1 MLPKFALPAVLGLL
15 ALTGVAPAPA
25 HADNDAGTDAAATG
39 CPVIA
44 SSDWKAWVNAMP
56 GPDGPQLHVSGQITL
71 PTPAY
76 TVTLTPGPA
85 DRMAPPMQRLIL
97 TATAPDGMVA
107 SVIETTEVS
116 FALPTQMTQFRAVA
130 IVCGDTLL
138 AEISP
143 VDIVQ

>member
-15 ALTGVAPAPA
+15 ALTGVAPA
-25 HADNDAGTDAAATG
+25 HADNDAAATG

-44 SSDWKAWVNAMP
+44 SSDWQAWVNAMP

-107 SVIETTEVS
+107 SVIETTQVA